1 MALDAA
7 EYRMGDR
14 LLSNLCVEAVPVRLD
29 LEMVAIAAAEAVA
42 AAEDD
47 VPVPCNAGPI
57 PS

>member
-1 MALDAA
+1 
-7 EYRMGDR
+7 MGDR